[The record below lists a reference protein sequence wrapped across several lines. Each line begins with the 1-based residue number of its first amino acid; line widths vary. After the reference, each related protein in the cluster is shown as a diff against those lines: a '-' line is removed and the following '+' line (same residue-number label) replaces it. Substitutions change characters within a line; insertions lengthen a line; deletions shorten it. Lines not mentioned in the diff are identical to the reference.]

1 MFNFQSNYR
10 KSLFS
15 FALVPAIVTS
25 GGISSVNLTNLQY
38 ISPSN
43 QLLLAQNKPPFRISL
58 LWQRRK
64 RPNTV
69 RSGPSDI
76 CAIAPGVVDIYI
88 VWHDRPLFLWH
99 SNQNQSVELI
109 VREEATKKEV
119 WKQTVNIAD
128 QKALYSAQKSLE
140 PGKAYE
146 WQLTG
151 TTNWRI
157 FQIMSP
163 QEHQKIATQLQAIDQ
178 NLKAIKASPEEI
190 AAKKAEYFLDY
201 QVQHNT
207 ETGTFNPWSDALQ
220 SLYQVDNPSSSFI
233 QERQELMTNLCNAPS
248 NTVGG

>member
-1 MFNFQSNYR
+1 MFNFQCNYR
-10 KSLFS
+10 KSIFS
-15 FALVPAIVTS
+15 FALLPVIVTS

-43 QLLLAQNKPPFRISL
+43 QLLLAQNRPAFRISS

-64 RPNTV
+64 KPNTV

-76 CAIAPGVVDIYI
+76 CAIAPGVVDTYI
-88 VWHDRPLFLWH
+88 VWHDRPLFLWQ
-99 SNQNQSVELI
+99 SFNKNQSVELI
-109 VREEATKKEV
+109 VRELETKKEV

-128 QKALYSAQKSLE
+128 QKALYSAQESLE

-146 WQLTG
+146 WKLG
-151 TTNWRI
+151 TTSWRI
-157 FQIMSP
+157 FQLMSP

-178 NLKAIKASPEEI
+178 NLKATKALPEEI

-201 QVQHNT
+201 QVQHKT

-220 SLYQVDNPSSSFI
+220 SLYEVDKPSPSFI
-233 QERQELMTNLCNAPS
+233 QERQELITNLCNPPS
-248 NTVGG
+248 KTVGG